1 MALRLRVTGQQA
13 GKLGEHAT
21 RVFGVHGGRI
31 GRAADNDWTLPDPE
45 RYLSGHHAAI
55 TYRGGSWFIVDT
67 SSNGTFLNDAT
78 TPLGRDNAHAVVSG
92 DHVRMGEYEF
102 VVSVSPDNDF
112 PPDVEAAAALDAGAA
127 ESDFALATHGDLG
140 AELDL
145 KRLLKDPTPPPDDP
159 PAPAPRAEAVRISD
173 AYGQAIAFPTA
184 PTAVPAPAAA
194 KPAEP
199 RPAIRPVVQSVPAPR
214 RDSQAAATSA
224 LQAFCRGAGLDPSTL
239 AVEHTTALLTL
250 AGQLVRELALGLITG
265 LQYRTELT
273 GRFQIEDTSIR
284 PVEQNTFRMLSSVD
298 EALARLFAP
307 RSTRFLTPLEAVRA
321 SFADLR
327 RHDQASSIAM
337 QDALALYLK
346 RLAPEQLE
354 QQFSET
360 LSRSGAAPAN
370 PGQKF
375 WEMYAELYR
384 VLTQMAPEGLPH
396 AFAEDFAKAYETA
409 SEELREKAKRPAA
422 PSKVSGRRSP

>member
-1 MALRLRVTGQQA
+1 MALRLRVTGPHVA
-13 GKLGEHAT
+13 RLGEHAT

-31 GRAADNDWTLPDPE
+31 GRATDNDWALPDPE

-55 TYRGGSWFIVDT
+55 AYRSGSWFIVDT

-78 TPLGRDNAHAVVSG
+78 APLGRDNAHAVSTG
-92 DHVRMGEYEF
+92 DLVRMGEYEF

-112 PPDVEAAAALDAGAA
+112 PPESASAAGVDQNTDI
-127 ESDFALATHGDLG
+127 DFALATHGDLG

-159 PAPAPRAEAVRISD
+159 PPPARAEAVLVSD
-173 AYGQAIAFPTA
+173 AYGQQVS
-184 PTAVPAPAAA
+184 VPSS
-194 KPAEP
+194 KPAESKATP
-199 RPAIRPVVQSVPAPR
+199 RPVVQSVPAAPKR
-214 RDSQAAATSA
+214 EVPGSGSAA
-224 LQAFCRGAGLDPSTL
+224 LQAFCRGAGIDPSTL
-239 AVEHTTALLTL
+239 AVEHTTAVLTL

-265 LQYRTELT
+265 LQYRTEQT
-273 GRFQIEDTSIR
+273 GRMHIDDTSVT

-298 EALARLFAP
+298 EALARIFAP
-307 RSTRFLTPLEAVRA
+307 RSTRFLTPLEAVRT

-327 RHDQASSIAM
+327 RHDQASNVAM
-337 QDALALYLK
+337 QDAIAEYLK

-354 QQFSET
+354 MQFGET
-360 LSRSGAAPAN
+360 LKRSGGLPSN

-375 WEMYAELYR
+375 WEMYSDYYK
-384 VLTQMAPEGLPH
+384 VLAQMAPEGLPH

-409 SEELREKAKRPAA
+409 SEELREKARRPA
-422 PSKVSGRRSP
+422 VTRMSGRRSP

>member
-1 MALRLRVTGQQA
+1 MALRLRVTGPHVA
-13 GKLGEHAT
+13 RLGEHAT

-31 GRAADNDWTLPDPE
+31 GRAADNDWALPDPE
-45 RYLSGHHAAI
+45 RYLSGHHASI
-55 TYRGGSWFIVDT
+55 TYRSGAWFIVDT

-78 TPLGRDNAHAVVSG
+78 TPLGRDNAHAVMSG

-112 PPDVEAAAALDAGAA
+112 PPEASSAAGGDLAD
-127 ESDFALATHGDLG
+127 EPDFALATHGDLG

-145 KRLLKDPTPPPDDP
+145 KRLLKDPNPPPDDP
-159 PAPAPRAEAVRISD
+159 LPPPRPEAVLVSD
-173 AYGQAIAFPTA
+173 AYGQAIPM
-184 PTAVPAPAAA
+184 PSSRPAEA
-194 KPAEP
+194 KPA
-199 RPAIRPVVQSVPAPR
+199 ARPVVHSVPTPGPR
-214 RDSQAAATSA
+214 REAPGGATAA
-224 LQAFCRGAGLDPSTL
+224 LQAFCRGAGIDASTL
-239 AVEHTTALLTL
+239 AAEHTTAVLTL

-265 LQYRTELT
+265 LQYRTEQT
-273 GRFQIEDTSIR
+273 GRLHIDDTSVT

-307 RSTRFLTPLEAVRA
+307 RLTRFLTPLEAVRT

-327 RHDQASSIAM
+327 RHDQASNVAM
-337 QDALALYLK
+337 QDAIAEYLK

-354 QQFSET
+354 MQFGET
-360 LSRSGAAPAN
+360 LKRSGALPAN

-375 WEMYAELYR
+375 WEMYGEYYK
-384 VLTQMAPEGLPH
+384 VLAQMAPEGLPH

-409 SEELREKAKRPAA
+409 SDELREKARRPA
-422 PSKVSGRRSP
+422 PSRQSGRRSP

>member
-1 MALRLRVTGQQA
+1 M
-13 GKLGEHAT
+13 
-21 RVFGVHGGRI
+21 
-31 GRAADNDWTLPDPE
+31 
-45 RYLSGHHAAI
+45 
-55 TYRGGSWFIVDT
+55 
-67 SSNGTFLNDAT
+67 
-78 TPLGRDNAHAVVSG
+78 
-92 DHVRMGEYEF
+92 
-102 VVSVSPDNDF
+102 
-112 PPDVEAAAALDAGAA
+112 
-127 ESDFALATHGDLG
+127 
-140 AELDL
+140 
-145 KRLLKDPTPPPDDP
+145 
-159 PAPAPRAEAVRISD
+159 
-173 AYGQAIAFPTA
+173 
-184 PTAVPAPAAA
+184 
-194 KPAEP
+194 
-199 RPAIRPVVQSVPAPR
+199 
-214 RDSQAAATSA
+214 
-224 LQAFCRGAGLDPSTL
+224 
-239 AVEHTTALLTL
+239 LTL

>member
-1 MALRLRVTGQQA
+1 MALRLRVTGPQA
-13 GKLGEHAT
+13 TKLGEHAT

-31 GRAADNDWTLPDPE
+31 GRATDNDWALPDPE
-45 RYLSGHHAAI
+45 RFLSGHHASI
-55 TYRGGSWFIVDT
+55 TYRSGSWFVVDT

-78 TPLGRDNAHAVVSG
+78 TPLGRDNAHAVSSG
-92 DHVRMGEYEF
+92 DLVRMGDYEF

-112 PPDVEAAAALDAGAA
+112 PPDVGAAAAFDGPADAA
-127 ESDFALATHGDLG
+127 FALATHGDLG

-159 PAPAPRAEAVRISD
+159 LPAPVAAPRAEPVRVSD
-173 AYGQAIAFPTA
+173 AYGQTIAPPVA
-184 PTAVPAPAAA
+184 APAA
-194 KPAEP
+194 KLAEV
-199 RPAIRPVVQSVPAPR
+199 RPTVRPVVQGVPAAR
-214 RDSQAAATSA
+214 RDPPAAASQA

-239 AVEHTTALLTL
+239 AVEHTTAVLTL

-265 LQYRTELT
+265 LQYRTEQT
-273 GRFQIEDTSIR
+273 GRYQIEDTSIK

-307 RSTRFLTPLEAVRA
+307 RSTRFLTPLEAVRT

-327 RHDQASSIAM
+327 RHDQATSTAM
-337 QDALALYLK
+337 QEAIGEYLK

-354 QQFSET
+354 LQFTET
-360 LSRSGAAPAN
+360 LKRSGAMPSN

-375 WEMYAELYR
+375 WEMYGEFYR
-384 VLTQMAPEGLPH
+384 VLAQLAPEGLPH
-396 AFAEDFAKAYETA
+396 AFAEDFAKAYEAA
-409 SEELREKAKRPAA
+409 SEDMREKAKRPAA
-422 PSKVSGRRSP
+422 PTRVSGRRSP

>member
-1 MALRLRVTGQQA
+1 MALRLRVTGPQA
-13 GKLGEHAT
+13 ARLGEHAT

-45 RYLSGHHAAI
+45 RYLSGHHASI
-55 TYRGGSWFIVDT
+55 TYRGGSWFVVDT

-102 VVSVSPDNDF
+102 LVSVSPDNDF
-112 PPDVEAAAALDAGAA
+112 PPDVEAAAALDADAA
-127 ESDFALATHGDLG
+127 DSDFALATHGDLG

-145 KRLLKDPTPPPDDP
+145 KGLLKNPTPPSDDP
-159 PAPAPRAEAVRISD
+159 PPAPREAVRVSD
-173 AYGQAIAFPTA
+173 AYGQAIAMPAATPSA
-184 PTAVPAPAAA
+184 PKPAEIRPAARPAVHAVPAP
-194 KPAEP
+194 K
-199 RPAIRPVVQSVPAPR
+199 
-214 RDSQAAATSA
+214 RDTQAVASGA

-239 AVEHTTALLTL
+239 AVEHTTAVLTL

-265 LQYRTELT
+265 LQYRTEQT
-273 GRFQIEDTSIR
+273 GRFQIEDSSIR

-307 RSTRFLTPLEAVRA
+307 RSTRFLTPLEAVRT

-327 RHDQASSIAM
+327 RHDQATTVAM
-337 QDALALYLK
+337 QDALAEYLK

-354 QQFSET
+354 QQFTET
-360 LSRSGAAPAN
+360 LERGGAMPAN

-375 WEMYAELYR
+375 WEMYRELYR
-384 VLTQMAPEGLPH
+384 VLAQLAPEGLPR
-396 AFAEDFAKAYETA
+396 AFAEEFAKAYETA
-409 SEELREKAKRPAA
+409 SEELRDKAKRPAA

>member
-1 MALRLRVTGQQA
+1 MALRLRVTGPQA
-13 GKLGEHAT
+13 AKLGEHAT

-31 GRAADNDWTLPDPE
+31 GRASDNDWALPDPE
-45 RYLSGHHAAI
+45 RYLSGHHCEI
-55 TYRGGSWFIVDT
+55 SYRSGSWFVIDT

-78 TPLGRDNAHAVVSG
+78 TPLGRDNAHAVTSG
-92 DHVRMGEYEF
+92 DHVRMGDYEF

-112 PPDVEAAAALDAGAA
+112 PPDLDAAAALDGAA
-127 ESDFALATHGDLG
+127 EAEFALATHGDLG

-145 KRLLKDPTPPPDDP
+145 KRLLKDSTPPPDDP
-159 PAPAPRAEAVRISD
+159 LPFAAPRAEPVRVSD
-173 AYGQAIAFPTA
+173 AYGQTIAVAA
-184 PTAVPAPAAA
+184 PTAAA
-194 KPAEP
+194 KPAEI
-199 RPAIRPVVQSVPAPR
+199 RPQVRPVVQGVPAAR
-214 RDSQAAATSA
+214 RDPPAAASQA

-239 AVEHTTALLTL
+239 AVEHTTAVLTL

-265 LQYRTELT
+265 LQYRTEQT
-273 GRFQIEDTSIR
+273 GRFQIEDTSIK

-307 RSTRFLTPLEAVRA
+307 RSTRFLTPLEAVRT

-327 RHDQASSIAM
+327 RHDQATTVAM
-337 QDALALYLK
+337 QDALGEYLK

-354 QQFSET
+354 LQFSET
-360 LSRSGAAPAN
+360 LKRSGAMPPN

-384 VLTQMAPEGLPH
+384 VLAQLAPGGLPL

-409 SEELREKAKRPAA
+409 SEELREKARRPAT
-422 PSKVSGRRSP
+422 PTKVSGRRSP